1 MWCYRQSGTE
11 PTLDEVI
18 HEPVIRLIME
28 RDHVT
33 EEALVRLLASP
44 ANISAGLTSSSARES
59 GSCCPIL
66 SPISSVPIKRK
77 PVARRSAPD
86 GSATHWDADHRSF
99 NRSGNQR
106 RMSN

>member
-33 EEALVRLLASP
+33 EEALVRIISIARQHLGRTHEQQRQRVGQLL
-44 ANISAGLTSSSARES
+44 
-59 GSCCPIL
+59 
-66 SPISSVPIKRK
+66 
-77 PVARRSAPD
+77 PD
-86 GSATHWDADHRSF
+86 PLP
-99 NRSGNQR
+99 N
-106 RMSN
+106 